1 MKKVIV
7 VLAALALVA
16 CSTYR
21 NVVATQGAEAADA
34 ALETAEWTLCNAA
47 PVGAVERRYQTE
59 ALKEAYKTICRRN
72 P

>member
-1 MKKVIV
+1 MKAIALIFV
-7 VLAALALVA
+7 VTLAG

-21 NVVATQGAEAADA
+21 NIAATQGAEAADA

-47 PVGAVERRYQTE
+47 PVGAVKRRYQTQE
-59 ALKEAYKTICRRN
+59 LQDAYNTICRRN